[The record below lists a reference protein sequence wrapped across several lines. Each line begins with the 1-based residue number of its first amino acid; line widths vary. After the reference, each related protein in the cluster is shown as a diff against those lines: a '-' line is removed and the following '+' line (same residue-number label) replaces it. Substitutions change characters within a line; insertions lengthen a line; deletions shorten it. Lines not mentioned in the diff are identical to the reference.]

1 MTEKKK
7 LTLTQEKMKDL
18 AGFEEVLDLFF
29 DGQKILTAQEAR
41 THKDDT
47 FEIYSFLEKENSRLQ
62 QLDNLFSQQM
72 NTHEFYG
79 QTSDLCEQQ
88 ALRLEQNK
96 SQLIEVLS
104 QEESPLQ
111 KNLSE
116 LFKKTF

>member
-1 MTEKKK
+1 MSDKKK
-7 LTLTQEKMKDL
+7 LTLTQDKMKEL

-29 DGQKILTAQEAR
+29 DGQKILSAQEAR

-72 NTHEFYG
+72 RTHEFYG

-88 ALRLEQNK
+88 SMKLDQNK
-96 SQLIEVLS
+96 NILIEELS
-104 QEESPLQ
+104 KADSVLQ
-111 KNLSE
+111 KNLTE
-116 LFKKTF
+116 LFNKTF